1 MKGYEMKSKM
11 KSEMKA
17 LMGIVSLCACVGF
30 AGAGLGPVADFED
43 LTLAPESY
51 WNGSDGSGSFTSG
64 LARLSNAFTDWGGG
78 VTSWEGFAY
87 SNRTDTTLA
96 GFDGQYT
103 AAGGSAHS
111 GGNYAVGYLG
121 FSSLPAI
128 AMSSPM
134 VISGLYVSN
143 NLYAASVLR
152 DGDASFGVEPFSS
165 GDWFSLTIIGKDSA
179 GQATG
184 SQTTF
189 LADFRDGQRSIL
201 TDWRFVDL
209 SALGVVSSLEF
220 SLASSDVAPWG
231 MNTPAYFV
239 VDTIIPEP
247 ATLLL
252 VGAGLCLLRR
262 RLA

>member
-1 MKGYEMKSKM
+1 MKGCQM

-17 LMGIVSLCACVGF
+17 VIVMAGLWTCVGL
-30 AGAGLGPVADFED
+30 AGAGLVPVADFED
-43 LTLAPESY
+43 LTLTPESY
-51 WNGSDGSGSFTSG
+51 WNGSDGGGFTSG
-64 LARLSNAFTDWGGG
+64 QVRLSNAFTDWGGG

-87 SNRTDTTLA
+87 SNRTDTALV
-96 GFDGQYT
+96 GFAGQYT

-121 FSSLPAI
+121 LSLPTI
-128 AMSSPM
+128 TVLSPM
-134 VISGLYVSN
+134 GISGLYVSN
-143 NLYAASVLR
+143 NLYVASVLR
-152 DGDASFGVEPFSS
+152 DGDGAFGVEPFSA
-165 GDWFSLTIIGKDSA
+165 GDWFSLTITGKDSA

-184 SQTTF
+184 SQTTY
-189 LADFRDGQRSIL
+189 LADFRNGQRSIL
-201 TDWRFVDL
+201 TDWRLVDL

-239 VDTIIPEP
+239 VDTLIPEP

-252 VGAGLCLLRR
+252 VAAGFCLLRR
-262 RLA
+262 RSA